1 MVKSKNGSKKILKSF
16 GREKRLVKSKDGD
29 CISIIER
36 YRKEFGSLKVTEVER
51 LRKSVAES
59 TVIAESDAQDKSEQH
74 LIQKR
79 SFAQTDA
86 ITATLECFF
95 RKGLPHCEFSIMLE
109 EMLSKLETNSG
120 CSRYEKYGSV
130 GVRPE

>member
-51 LRKSVAES
+51 LRKSPRGQKKTAVPGTRHEITSSCVPDPES
-59 TVIAESDAQDKSEQH
+59 
-74 LIQKR
+74 
-79 SFAQTDA
+79 
-86 ITATLECFF
+86 
-95 RKGLPHCEFSIMLE
+95 
-109 EMLSKLETNSG
+109 
-120 CSRYEKYGSV
+120 
-130 GVRPE
+130 